1 MKKPRYQMVSLK
13 FDFNISLSE
22 SKISPCHADAII
34 KNSMD
39 ILARKFVHNQGLKLQ
54 KFSRS
59 VFVVKHLNSMKISNL
74 LGLLGH
80 IRLML

>member
-1 MKKPRYQMVSLK
+1 MVSLK

-22 SKISPCHADAII
+22 SKISPCHADATI

-39 ILARKFVHNQGLKLQ
+39 TLARKFVHNQGLKLQ

-59 VFVVKHLNSMKISNL
+59 VFVV
-74 LGLLGH
+74 
-80 IRLML
+80 

>member
-1 MKKPRYQMVSLK
+1 MVSLK

-22 SKISPCHADAII
+22 SKISPCYADATI

-39 ILARKFVHNQGLKLQ
+39 TLARKFVHIQGLKLQ

-59 VFVVKHLNSMKISNL
+59 VFVV
-74 LGLLGH
+74 
-80 IRLML
+80 